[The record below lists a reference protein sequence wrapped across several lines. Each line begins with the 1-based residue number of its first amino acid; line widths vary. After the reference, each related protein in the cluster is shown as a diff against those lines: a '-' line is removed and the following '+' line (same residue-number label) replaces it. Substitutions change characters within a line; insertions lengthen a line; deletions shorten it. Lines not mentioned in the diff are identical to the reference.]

1 MYSILLAAL
10 GLLVA
15 ATSAD
20 DSDNITTSAESDT
33 PPEWSTNDALQMNL
47 STPGGQTN
55 PLQYT
60 VIPLIPNAGTNQSSS
75 NFVRLFLKPFVN
87 GLPSM
92 LTNRQSH

>member
-20 DSDNITTSAESDT
+20 DSDNITTSAETDV
-33 PPEWSTNDALQMNL
+33 PPDWATNDALQMNL
-47 STPGGQTN
+47 STPGGQSN

-60 VIPLIPNAGTNQSSS
+60 VIPLIPNTGANQSSS
-75 NFVRLFLKPFVN
+75 NFVRLFSKVSDI
-87 GLPSM
+87 GLALM
-92 LTNRQSH
+92 LTNRQSR